1 MSANKINHT
10 YPTSK
15 KAGIWSVNFL
25 PQFDEQSG
33 RWGWAQLVLE
43 HH

>member
-10 YPTSK
+10 YTTST

-33 RWGWAQLVLE
+33 R
-43 HH
+43 